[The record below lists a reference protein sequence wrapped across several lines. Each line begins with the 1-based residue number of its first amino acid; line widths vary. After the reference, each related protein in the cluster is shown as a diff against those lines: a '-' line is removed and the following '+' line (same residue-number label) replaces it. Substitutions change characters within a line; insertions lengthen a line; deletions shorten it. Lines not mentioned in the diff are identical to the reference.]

1 MKRRRKRKCLGCG
14 EGFHPSPQNRHKQRF
29 CGLPECARKSA
40 RASRRKWQEKNPDYF
55 KGPENVLRV
64 RRWRERNP
72 GWRRRKKGGLSADV
86 LQDYWISEGIVHKE
100 DNAELKHFVLQEDW
114 FLQNPFI
121 VGLISNLSGTAL
133 QEDIAVGLRNLH
145 KRGQEILGIRSGV
158 ATNPIMQVAHEK
170 EDHQPGAF
178 AAGSGPVQLGRSPP
192 GPPPA
197 P

>member
-1 MKRRRKRKCLGCG
+1 MKRRRKRRCLGCG

-29 CGLPECARKSA
+29 CGKSECAQKSA
-40 RASRRKWQEKNPDYF
+40 EASQRRWRSKNPDYF

-72 GWRRRKKGGLSADV
+72 GYRRKKKGGLNAGV
-86 LQDYWISEGIVHKE
+86 LQDYLISQTLDEEADIP
-100 DNAELKHFVLQEDW
+100 ELKHFVLQEDW

-121 VGLISNLSGTAL
+121 VGLISNLSGIAL

-158 ATNPIMQVAHEK
+158 AANPIMQVVHEK

>member
-14 EGFHPSPQNRHKQRF
+14 VGFHPSPQNRDKQRF
-29 CGLPECARKSA
+29 CGKSECALKSA
-40 RASRRKWQEKNPDYF
+40 RASQRRWRSKNPDYF

-72 GWRRRKKGGLSADV
+72 GYRRRKKGGLNAEV
-86 LQDYWISEGIVHKE
+86 LQEDWIAQSVVHKS
-100 DNAELKHFVLQEDW
+100 DNAELNRFALQEDW
-114 FLQNPFI
+114 FLQTPFI
-121 VGLISNLSGTAL
+121 VGLIANLSGNAL

-178 AAGSGPVQLGRSPP
+178 AAGSGPIQLGRPPP
-192 GPPPA
+192 GPPP
-197 P
+197 PP